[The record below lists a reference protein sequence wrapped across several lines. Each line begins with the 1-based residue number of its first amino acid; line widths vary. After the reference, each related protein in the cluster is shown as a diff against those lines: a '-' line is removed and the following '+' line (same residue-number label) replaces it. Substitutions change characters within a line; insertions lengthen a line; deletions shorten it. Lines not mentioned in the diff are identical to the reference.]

1 MKKTNITLSIALA
14 AVFSA
19 STAFAE
25 AEVTGKIV
33 HESAKF
39 TTSGT
44 TIGAATAQDKEY
56 FKQETS
62 ARIFI
67 DGDAEEL
74 QEGATYHVELQA
86 FKDGKAGSNFDGNE
100 SDTQRDPLREAYV
113 DGTVNDWS
121 IRAGKQQVVWGTA
134 DGMKLLDAINPTDF
148 SEMAQNQMEDSRI
161 PVWMI
166 NAETTNEDGSEFQVV
181 VSQPKSNFIAGL
193 STIEN
198 NSVRSTS
205 LTRNNTN
212 GMGNGYGTLI
222 AGEKTTSGVDQGHAF
237 IMKGVDSISGDSKG
251 IINIVPELAE
261 VAHTF
266 SGLAAAFSVNYG
278 AGFHLENWDYATVE
292 EFVNNT
298 DAGAN
303 FGGACPAYGVGAGTA
318 SAYCLQQIAANTNLG
333 ATNLLSGMDSSDVTG
348 AGTWDQVTPDTAF
361 EYMPDATFKTFATFA
376 NASSKYIREGNETS
390 VNTSL
395 RYKDSTKNGV
405 NYSLNYMKTNDAN
418 PHIDLEWQN
427 AAGQK
432 LTPSEVIDNNGNGG
446 PYDASTNPT
455 SHRATGYRSIVL
467 TDPDGNTNY
476 GSIGGAAVDGSYAL
490 DNPVTLV
497 LKEKN
502 ASIQNIGGAF
512 DTAIETKQF
521 GPVVIR
527 GEALYQKDVMTPI
540 VDKAKMSIGNITEAF
555 TAQKGDRFKY
565 VLGADITALTNMMV
579 SFQLI
584 QDRNLD
590 YVDTTTTLANANSA
604 TAHAGQ
610 GGAVTNATDVVGA
623 RYTADMPTMAMDN
636 QYQKAEENKEFY
648 SLFLSKP
655 FGASGEHRWNN
666 IFMFEENGGKWNRLD
681 AEFSID
687 DDTQAT
693 VEYNK
698 YWGDANTQFGQLE
711 AASNIQV
718 GVKYSF

>member
-1 MKKTNITLSIALA
+1 MKQTNITLSIALA

-44 TIGAATAQDKEY
+44 TIGAAAAQNKDY

-67 DGDAEEL
+67 DGDAEDL
-74 QEGATYHVELQA
+74 QDGATYHVELQA
-86 FKDGKAGSNFDGNE
+86 FKDGKAGANFDGNE
-100 SDTQRDPLREAYV
+100 ADTQRDALREAYV

-193 STIEN
+193 STIED
-198 NSVRSTS
+198 NSTRSRTVTRGAGS
-205 LTRNNTN
+205 FGTRLT
-212 GMGNGYGTLI
+212 
-222 AGEKTTSGVDQGHAF
+222 AGSRTTSAVDQGHAF
-237 IMKGVDSISGDSKG
+237 IMNGVDSISGKSNG
-251 IINIVPELAE
+251 IINIVPELGE
-261 VAHTF
+261 VADTF
-266 SGLAAAFSVNYG
+266 AAGGSAFTGSYG
-278 AGFHLENWDYATVE
+278 AGFHLENWSYATVE

-298 DAGAN
+298 GGGAS
-303 FGGACPAYGVGAGTA
+303 FGGFCPGYNKRGTSTA
-318 SAYCLQQIAANTNLG
+318 MASGGSAYCLQEIAYDTNG
-333 ATNLLSGMDSSDVTG
+333 DQTNLLSGMTDQSGSGD
-348 AGTWDQVTPDTAF
+348 WDQTTPDTVF

-376 NASSKYIREGNETS
+376 GAKTKYVRDGADNSANA
-390 VNTSL
+390 SL
-395 RYKDSTKNGV
+395 RYKNSANNGV
-405 NYSLNYMKTNDAN
+405 NYSLNYMRTADAN
-418 PHIDLEWQN
+418 PHLELEWQN
-427 AAGQK
+427 ESGQK
-432 LTPSEVIDNNGNGG
+432 LTVTESV
-446 PYDASTNPT
+446 DASANT
-455 SHRATGYRSIVL
+455 TGYRSIVL
-467 TDPDGNTNY
+467 SGGGLTY
-476 GSIGGAAVDGSYAL
+476 GSVGGSNIGSYVIT
-490 DNPVTLV
+490 NPVTLV

-502 ASIQNIGGAF
+502 ALIHNLGGSF
-512 DTAIETKQF
+512 DTAIETSEF
-521 GPVVIR
+521 GPVVLR

-555 TAQKGDRFKY
+555 TSQKGNRFKY

-579 SFQLI
+579 SVQFI
-584 QDRNLD
+584 QDRNLN
-590 YVDTTTTLANANSA
+590 YVDTTTTLANAGIGGS
-604 TAHAGQ
+604 TAMD
-610 GGAVTNATDVVGA
+610 TDVVGA
-623 RYTADMPTMAMDN
+623 RYTADMPAMSMQN
-636 QYQKAEENKEFY
+636 QYLKAEENKEFY

-711 AASNIQV
+711 ASSNIQV